1 MGVRGYVAP
10 EPGSVAG
17 APENE
22 KYAKYKKNTKEKEF
36 LCGKLVNEHGK
47 VDEKWGLQDGK
58 GNFLW

>member
-22 KYAKYKKNTKEKEF
+22 KYAKYKKTRKKRNF
-36 LCGKLVNEHGK
+36 YVVN
-47 VDEKWGLQDGK
+47 
-58 GNFLW
+58 